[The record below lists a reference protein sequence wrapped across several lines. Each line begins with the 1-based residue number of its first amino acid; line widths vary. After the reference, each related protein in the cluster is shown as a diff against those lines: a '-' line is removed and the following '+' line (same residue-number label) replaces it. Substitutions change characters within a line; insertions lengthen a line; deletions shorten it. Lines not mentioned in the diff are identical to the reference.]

1 MTVHSIATASSG
13 TSAVII
19 AALVSGFGALIVG
32 VLNYRAQGRVVVTS
46 RFSQAVPQLGDE
58 TPDVRVGA
66 IYALEQILHTSRPER
81 RAIIELLVSYVLGHA
96 NLAARRDGEPDDDAS
111 LDDLPNLR
119 DWAPDVQAAVVV
131 LSRRPRTTIRQALR
145 GSGDDHFHN
154 PYGSAFIDVG
164 HADLRRAELVD
175 ADLSRTKL
183 YHVRFERAVLHRA
196 NLNGADR
203 SRARLKRADLGD
215 STLIETKLVGAV
227 LTEADLGGA
236 RLRRANLAEADLF
249 GPASNTQTYGTLTC
263 AARYSS
269 MPQVSWTRTLPAPT
283 PTRRPRGRGTSR
295 RRTTGS
301 GSARRK
307 RGVPAPSSPD
317 AYQHTTGCA
326 QCVAFGRVSKIT
338 LTQPTSSS
346 GRDQRTRPPE

>member
-1 MTVHSIATASSG
+1 MTVYSIATASSE

-46 RFSQAVPQLGDE
+46 RFTQAVAQLGDE
-58 TPDVRVGA
+58 NPDVRVGA

-96 NLAARRDGEPDDDAS
+96 NLAARRDDEPEDDAS

-131 LSRRPRTTIRQALR
+131 LSRRPRTTIREALR

-154 PYGSAFIDVG
+154 PYGSAIINVG

-183 YHVRFERAVLHRA
+183 YHVRFERAVLHRS
-196 NLNGADR
+196 NLQGADL
-203 SRARLKRADLGD
+203 SRAHLERADLGD
-215 STLIETKLVGAV
+215 STLIETKLVGAI

-236 RLRRANLAEADLF
+236 RLRGANLSEADLSRAGLKYADLRNADLRGALLEHAAGLADAKLAGAHANVETTWPRNFSPADQGVKF
-249 GPASNTQTYGTLTC
+249 GEAEAWSP
-263 AARYSS
+263 
-269 MPQVSWTRTLPAPT
+269 
-283 PTRRPRGRGTSR
+283 
-295 RRTTGS
+295 
-301 GSARRK
+301 SAV
-307 RGVPAPSSPD
+307 GV
-317 AYQHTTGCA
+317 
-326 QCVAFGRVSKIT
+326 
-338 LTQPTSSS
+338 
-346 GRDQRTRPPE
+346 

>member
-1 MTVHSIATASSG
+1 MHSVAAASSG

-32 VLNYRAQGRVVVTS
+32 VLNYRAQGRVVVTA
-46 RFSQAVPQLGDE
+46 RFSQAVAQLGDE
-58 TPDVRVGA
+58 NPDVRVGA

-96 NLAARRDGEPDDDAS
+96 NVAARRDEQPDDDAS

-131 LSRRPRTTIRQALR
+131 LSRRPRTTMREALR

-154 PYGSAFIDVG
+154 PYGSAIIHVG
-164 HADLRRAELVD
+164 HADLRRAELAH

-196 NLNGADR
+196 NLKRADL
-203 SRARLKRADLGD
+203 SRAHLERADLGD
-215 STLIETKLVGAV
+215 STLIETKLVGAL

-236 RLRRANLAEADLF
+236 RLRGANLAEADLSRAGLKYADLRDANLRGALLEHAMDLADAKLAGAHADEDTTWPRDF
-249 GPASNTQTYGTLTC
+249 
-263 AARYSS
+263 
-269 MPQVSWTRTLPAPT
+269 LPADHGVKVANT
-283 PTRRPRGRGTSR
+283 EGRSL
-295 RRTTGS
+295 
-301 GSARRK
+301 SAA
-307 RGVPAPSSPD
+307 GA
-317 AYQHTTGCA
+317 
-326 QCVAFGRVSKIT
+326 
-338 LTQPTSSS
+338 
-346 GRDQRTRPPE
+346 

>member
-1 MTVHSIATASSG
+1 M
-13 TSAVII
+13 II

-236 RLRRANLAEADLF
+236 RLRRANLAEADLSRAGLKYADLRNADLRGALLEHAAGLVDANLAGAHANEETTWPRNFSPADHGVRF
-249 GPASNTQTYGTLTC
+249 GETE
-263 AARYSS
+263 ARG
-269 MPQVSWTRTLPAPT
+269 P
-283 PTRRPRGRGTSR
+283 
-295 RRTTGS
+295 
-301 GSARRK
+301 SA
-307 RGVPAPSSPD
+307 V
-317 AYQHTTGCA
+317 
-326 QCVAFGRVSKIT
+326 VA
-338 LTQPTSSS
+338 
-346 GRDQRTRPPE
+346 